1 MFRLRLPE
9 HVKKKGN
16 KIVSNG
22 KKKLEKIYCA
32 KTIGF
37 GQQLTWH
44 DLEECQLVDSVRWVA
59 R

>member
-9 HVKKKGN
+9 HVKNKEN

-22 KKKLEKIYCA
+22 KKLEKIYCA
-32 KTIGF
+32 KTIEF

-44 DLEECQLVDSVRWVA
+44 VLEECQLVDSVRWVA